1 MRRDTIRALG
11 ALAATAIAGGTGLGA
26 RPARAQ
32 AAPSGTGGWPTK
44 PIRLVVPF
52 VAGGSSD
59 IVARSVVQRMQAAL
73 GQNVVVEN
81 KPGANGGIA
90 AAEVARAPTDGYT
103 FMVGSIGVFAIN
115 AALYPKLPYDPAKD
129 LDPLTLAVVTPNVL
143 VAGEKFAARDVRE
156 LIAYSKRNPGRL
168 SWASSGTGS
177 SDHLSAELFKLQ
189 TDTFGVHIPY
199 RGGAAAMA
207 DLIGGNVDVSFQ
219 NLGAA
224 IAHIR
229 GGRLKALG
237 VTSERRHPQ
246 LPDVPTV
253 IEQGLPGFVV
263 TSWQAFMAPRGLPA
277 PIRGRLHAELVAA
290 LNAPEVKE
298 RFATQGFEVVGNTP
312 EQYAAFQRDEI
323 ERWTKVVKQKGLTPD

>member
-1 MRRDTIRALG
+1 MQRNRVRALG
-11 ALAATAIAGGTGLGA
+11 ALGAAALVGATGGLRTGT
-26 RPARAQ
+26 ARAQ
-32 AAPSGTGGWPTK
+32 AAWPSK

-59 IVARSVVQRMQAAL
+59 IVARSVVPRMQTAL

-81 KPGANGGIA
+81 RPGANGAIA
-90 AAEVARAPTDGYT
+90 ASEVARAPADGHT

-115 AALYPKLPYDPAKD
+115 AALYPKLPYDPVKD
-129 LDPLTLAVVTPNVL
+129 LEPLTLAVVTPNVL
-143 VAGEKFAARDVRE
+143 VAGDRFPARDVRALVE
-156 LIAYSKRNPGRL
+156 YARRNPGKL

-189 TDTFGVHIPY
+189 TGTFGVHIPY

-207 DLIGGNVDVSFQ
+207 DLIGNNVDVSFQ

-224 IAHIR
+224 MGHIKA
-229 GGRLKALG
+229 GRLKALG

-253 IEQGLPGFVV
+253 AEQGLPGFVV

-277 PIRGRLHAELVAA
+277 PVRQRLNAELVAA
-290 LNAPEVKE
+290 LTAPDVKA
-298 RFATQGFEVVGNTP
+298 RFENQGFDVVAGTP
-312 EQYAAFQRDEI
+312 EQFATFQREEI
-323 ERWTKVVKQKGLTPD
+323 ARWTRVVKQKGVTAD

>member
-1 MRRDTIRALG
+1 MARIRIRALG
-11 ALAATAIAGGTGLGA
+11 ALGLAAVAGTTASWPRA
-26 RPARAQ
+26 ARAQ
-32 AAPSGTGGWPTK
+32 PGWPTR
-44 PIRLVVPF
+44 PVRLVVPF

-59 IVARSVVQRMQAAL
+59 IVARSVQPRMQQAL

-81 KPGANGGIA
+81 KPGANGAIA
-90 AAEVARAPTDGYT
+90 ATEVARAPADGYT

-129 LDPLTLAVVTPNVL
+129 LEPLTLAVVTPNVL
-143 VAGEKFAARDVRE
+143 VAGAKFPASDVKSLVDFAR
-156 LIAYSKRNPGRL
+156 KNPGRL
-168 SWASSGTGS
+168 SYASSGTGS

-224 IAHIR
+224 MAHIR
-229 GGRLKALG
+229 AGRLKALG
-237 VTSERRHPQ
+237 VTSDRRHPQ

-253 IEQGLPGFVV
+253 VEQGLPGFVV
-263 TSWQAFMAPRGLPA
+263 TSWQAFMAPRGLP
-277 PIRGRLHAELVAA
+277 PEIRARLHAELVAA
-290 LNAPEVKE
+290 LTAPDVRE
-298 RFATQGFEVVGNTP
+298 RFATQGFDVVANAP
-312 EQYAAFQRDEI
+312 EQFAAFQREEI
-323 ERWTKVVKQKGLTPD
+323 ARWTKVVKQKGVTPD

>member
-1 MRRDTIRALG
+1 MQRNRVRALG
-11 ALAATAIAGGTGLGA
+11 ALGAAALVGAAGGLRSGA
-26 RPARAQ
+26 ARAQ
-32 AAPSGTGGWPTK
+32 AAWPSK

-59 IVARSVVQRMQAAL
+59 IVARSVVPRMQTAL

-81 KPGANGGIA
+81 RPGANGAIA
-90 AAEVARAPTDGYT
+90 ASEVARAPADGHT

-115 AALYPKLPYDPAKD
+115 AALYPKLPYDPVKD
-129 LDPLTLAVVTPNVL
+129 LEPLTLAVVTPNVL
-143 VAGEKFAARDVRE
+143 VAGDKFPARDVRALVE
-156 LIAYSKRNPGRL
+156 YARRNPGKL

-189 TDTFGVHIPY
+189 TGTFGVHIPY

-207 DLIGGNVDVSFQ
+207 DLIGNNVDVSFQ

-224 IAHIR
+224 MGHIKA
-229 GGRLKALG
+229 GRLKALG

-253 IEQGLPGFVV
+253 AEQGLPGFVV

-277 PIRGRLHAELVAA
+277 PVRERLNAELVAA
-290 LNAPEVKE
+290 LKAPDVKA
-298 RFATQGFEVVGNTP
+298 RFENQGFDVVAGTP
-312 EQYAAFQRDEI
+312 EQFATFQREEI
-323 ERWTKVVKQKGLTPD
+323 ARWTKVVKQKGVTAD

>member
-1 MRRDTIRALG
+1 MSRDRVRVIGALG
-11 ALAATAIAGGTGLGA
+11 AAALAGGAGGLTA
-26 RPARAQ
+26 LLPRAARAQ
-32 AAPSGTGGWPTK
+32 SGWPAK
-44 PIRLVVPF
+44 PLRLVVPF

-59 IVARSVVQRMQAAL
+59 IVARSVTQRMQAAL

-81 KPGANGGIA
+81 KPGANGAIA
-90 AAEVARAPTDGYT
+90 AADVARAPADGYT

-115 AALYPKLPYDPAKD
+115 AALYPKLTYDPLKD

-143 VAGEKFAARDVRE
+143 VAGDKFPAKDVKS
-156 LIAYSKRNPGRL
+156 LIAYAKANPGRL
-168 SWASSGTGS
+168 TWASSGTGS

-189 TDTFGVHIPY
+189 TGTFGVHIPY

-224 IAHIR
+224 TGHIR

-237 VTSERRHPQ
+237 VASERRHPQ

-253 IEQGLPGFVV
+253 AEQGLPGFVV
-263 TSWQAFMAPRGLPA
+263 TSWQAFMAPRGLP
-277 PIRGRLHAELVAA
+277 PEIRTRLHAELVAA

-312 EQYAAFQRDEI
+312 EQYQAFQRAEI
-323 ERWTKVVKQKGLTPD
+323 ERWSQVVKQKNVTPD